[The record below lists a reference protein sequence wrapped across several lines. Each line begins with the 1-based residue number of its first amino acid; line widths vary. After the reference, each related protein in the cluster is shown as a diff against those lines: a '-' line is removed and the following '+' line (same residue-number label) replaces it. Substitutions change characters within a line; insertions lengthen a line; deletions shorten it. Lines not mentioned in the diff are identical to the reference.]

1 MRILYDIAFIIFGII
16 YFPYLVVKGK
26 MHKNFMQKFA
36 FLPERITSLEKPVW
50 IHGVSVGEAVLA
62 VKLARAVKEK
72 FPERRIIV
80 STTTE
85 TGMDII
91 SQKGEGVI
99 DGVFYYPFDLSVVAS
114 RAVRLIN
121 PQAYVMIETEIWP
134 NLLSA
139 LAKKNI
145 PAIVVNGRIS
155 DNSFKNYRKIKFV
168 TRRIFKNI
176 TCFCMQSERDVRRIK
191 ELGADPTAAF
201 VSGNMKFDG
210 KAPHLEEKTLSRDKL
225 GFNDETRVLVAG
237 STHFP
242 EEQMIVEVYKDLRQN
257 NQNLRI
263 ILVPRHVK
271 RCPVINAMIEKN
283 GLKARNFSDY
293 LDGGTPLSETVDV
306 LLVDTIGHLKD
317 IYAIADVVFI
327 GGSLAPKG
335 GQNPIEPAMW
345 GKSVIFG
352 PEMFNF
358 RKVAD
363 IFIENSA
370 AICVKN
376 SGELQR
382 AIETLLKDPDKRAKI
397 AKNALKVISEN
408 SGALGRTL
416 EKLEKYIARA

>member
-26 MHKNFMQKFA
+26 AHKNFMQKFA
-36 FLPERITSLEKPVW
+36 FLPKKITDLEKPVW

-62 VKLARAVKEK
+62 VKLAGALKKK
-72 FPERRIIV
+72 FPERHIIV
-80 STTTE
+80 SATTE

-91 SQKGEGVI
+91 SRQGEGII
-99 DGVFYYPFDLSVVAS
+99 DGVFYYPFDLSVVVN
-114 RAVRLIN
+114 RAVRLID
-121 PQAYVMIETEIWP
+121 PQAYIMIETEIWP
-134 NLLSA
+134 NLLGA
-139 LAKKNI
+139 LTKKNI
-145 PAIVVNGRIS
+145 PAIIVNGRIS

-191 ELGADPTAAF
+191 ELGADPTATC
-201 VSGNMKFDG
+201 VTGNMKFDG
-210 KAPHLEEKTLSRDKL
+210 KVPRLEEKALSRGKL

-242 EEQMIVEVYKDLRQN
+242 EEQMIVDVYKDLRQN

-271 RCPVINAMIEKN
+271 RCPSINAMIEKN
-283 GLKARNFSDY
+283 GLKAHNFSDY
-293 LDGGTPLSETVDV
+293 LNENVRFAEDIDV

-317 IYAIADVVFI
+317 IYAVADVVFI
-327 GGSLAPKG
+327 GGSLTPKG

-345 GKSVIFG
+345 GKPVVFG

-370 AICVKN
+370 AICAKN
-376 SGELQR
+376 PKELKH
-382 AIETLLKDPDKRAKI
+382 AVEMLLKDPDKRAKI
-397 AKNALKVISEN
+397 AENALKVISQN
-408 SGALGRTL
+408 SGAMERTL
-416 EKLEKYIARA
+416 DKLEKYIIN

>member
-1 MRILYDIAFIIFGII
+1 MRILYDIAFIVFGII

-36 FLPERITSLEKPVW
+36 FLPKKIINLEKPVW

-62 VKLARAVKEK
+62 VKLASAVKEK
-72 FPERRIIV
+72 FPDRRIVV

-91 SQKGEGVI
+91 SRQGKGVI
-99 DGVFYYPFDLSVVAS
+99 DGVFYYPFDLSVVVN
-114 RAVRLIN
+114 RAVRLID
-121 PQAYVMIETEIWP
+121 PEAYIMVETEIWP
-134 NLLSA
+134 NLLGA
-139 LAKKNI
+139 LAKRNI
-145 PAIVVNGRIS
+145 PAIIVNGRIS

-168 TRRIFKNI
+168 TRRIFRNI

-191 ELGADPTAAF
+191 ELGADADATC
-201 VSGNMKFDG
+201 VNGNMKFDG
-210 KAPHLEEKTLSRDKL
+210 KAPRLEEKELSRGKL
-225 GFNDETRVLVAG
+225 GFNDERRVLVAG

-242 EEQMIVEVYKDLRQN
+242 EEQMIVDIYKDLKRN
-257 NQNLRI
+257 NRNLRVV
-263 ILVPRHVK
+263 LVPRHVK
-271 RCPVINAMIEKN
+271 RCSSVSAMIEKN
-283 GLKARNFSDY
+283 GLKTRKFSDC
-293 LDGGTPLSETVDV
+293 LSENAPFSEDMDV

-317 IYAIADVVFI
+317 IYAVADVVFI
-327 GGSLAPKG
+327 GGSLASKG

-345 GKSVIFG
+345 GKPVIFG

-376 SGELQR
+376 SGELKNT
-382 AIETLLKDPDKRAKI
+382 IETLLKDPDKRTKI
-397 AKNALKVISEN
+397 AKNALKVISDN
-408 SGALGRTL
+408 SGAVERTVEEL
-416 EKLEKYIARA
+416 SKYIIG